1 MTTERVQIQATRL
14 ADQVYELLRARILTG
29 ELLPGARLTVPGLS
43 AELGLSRSP
52 VREAVQRLV
61 QEGLCVDR
69 PHAGAV
75 VATVDLHALVEAYEV
90 RAVLE
95 RLSVTRATLRA
106 SPVEL
111 AELRTL
117 DQAHR
122 KAVALGVPH
131 EVARAD
137 TALHR
142 RIMAL
147 AGNGQLELAL
157 GPILDRMSL
166 AIMAG
171 DVQQWPT
178 LAIQE
183 HDRVL
188 EAMEAGDGER
198 AGELMAEHVLLVRA
212 RLRSKAQG
220 MEDEVVDEEE

>member
-14 ADQVYELLRARILTG
+14 ADQVYELLRARVLTG
-29 ELLPGARLTVPGLS
+29 ALVPGARLTVPALS

-61 QEGLCVDR
+61 QEGLCVER

-95 RLSVTRATLRA
+95 RLSVSRATARA
-106 SPVEL
+106 TPTEL
-111 AELRTL
+111 AELRAL
-117 DQAHR
+117 DRAHR
-122 KAVALGVPH
+122 EAVEAGVPQAVAQ
-131 EVARAD
+131 AD

-171 DVQQWPT
+171 DVHQWPT

-188 EAMEAGDGER
+188 EAMEAGDDQR

-212 RLRSKAQG
+212 RLRSKADDL
-220 MEDEVVDEEE
+220 MNEAVDDEE